1 MSGCTVCTHPQFDAI
16 TAALSQGV
24 SLRTIEE
31 THGVS
36 RSALS
41 RHTQEYPDDRV
52 APDPNAPVVEAG
64 PLPTTRL
71 RTCPICQLPDEV
83 FERLEAAFG
92 TSAPSQSLALEY
104 GVGMSDMTYHAQHR
118 QSEALSR
125 QRYEAEQHQAPA
137 DDP

>member
-1 MSGCTVCTHPQFDAI
+1 M
-16 TAALSQGV
+16 
-24 SLRTIEE
+24 
-31 THGVS
+31 
-36 RSALS
+36 
-41 RHTQEYPDDRV
+41 
-52 APDPNAPVVEAG
+52 
-64 PLPTTRL
+64 
-71 RTCPICQLPDEV
+71 

-137 DDP
+137 DDPRDPTYRHAQVQREMPSLVAEADRLQQAALRAAGLGPALFVLRDMGALLVKLAQALEAR